1 MIFIQEI
8 SFVFI
13 SILLNDLNILVHL
26 ILFLPI
32 LVRQE
37 MFIAPSKDLTHS
49 AFSLP
54 WASINADFI
63 NSAPVLMM
71 IMLMIRMIWRH
82 KTMNGRYMGI
92 SYGGLQK
99 VTKVRLN

>member
-1 MIFIQEI
+1 
-8 SFVFI
+8 
-13 SILLNDLNILVHL
+13 
-26 ILFLPI
+26 
-32 LVRQE
+32 
-37 MFIAPSKDLTHS
+37 MFIASSKDLTHS

-54 WASINADFI
+54 WASIKADFI

-92 SYGGLQK
+92 SYGGGIRRVAKSNEGPSKLNVTYPCCLSVAQK
-99 VTKVRLN
+99 GRKMKW